1 MEPMPKASLDQILST
16 IPSQN
21 QQTLDQKINDVCLAE
36 IARALIDWKSVC
48 VSLGIAETEEV
59 AIEEENNTVDGRRFA
74 LISVWTASLYISIQ
88 SV

>member
-16 IPSQN
+16 IPLQN
-21 QQTLDQKINDVCLAE
+21 QRTLDQKINDVRLAE

-59 AIEEENNTVDGRRFA
+59 AIEEENITVDGRRFA
-74 LISVWTASLYISIQ
+74 LISVWTASVYISIQ